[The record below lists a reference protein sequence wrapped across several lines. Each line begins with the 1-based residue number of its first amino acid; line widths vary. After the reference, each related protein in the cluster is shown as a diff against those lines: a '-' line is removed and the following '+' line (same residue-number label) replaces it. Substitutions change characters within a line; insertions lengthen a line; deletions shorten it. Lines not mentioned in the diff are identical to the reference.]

1 VVTEGGSVNRDTEQ
15 RPAAQSRPPRFSAP
29 TSGALA
35 LLLSSSLLLVPLLGL
50 VIAPLGL
57 VPVAQQVV
65 AGRRSYTAWGW
76 VVAGLAVLAL
86 MGVTLDG
93 VPAGDFLLAY
103 LLAVVLPIAS
113 IELWLAV
120 GCTEGRWAALTTLVG
135 SVSSSVVVVARVWPQ
150 APLEA
155 LATWWQDAA
164 ASIDSAEGSLGVPS
178 GQLELFFDTIAPVF
192 PWFFATLP
200 VAYLVTLLFWIRP
213 RLPVI
218 GLPLQVEPFERFRF
232 DEWLAVGFAFCGIG
246 ALLLDGTPKW
256 VAVNLL
262 IGVLIL
268 YFVQGLAIIRAHL
281 ARWIGRGWLVRWGV
295 ALFCLQ
301 IPIPIVVAALGI
313 ADGFFSLRPR
323 PSDNG
328 GNT

>member
-1 VVTEGGSVNRDTEQ
+1 
-15 RPAAQSRPPRFSAP
+15 
-29 TSGALA
+29 
-35 LLLSSSLLLVPLLGL
+35 LLLSSSLLLVPFLGL

-65 AGRRSYTAWGW
+65 AGRRSYSAWAW
-76 VVAGLAVLAL
+76 VVAGLTVLAL
-86 MGVTLDG
+86 LGVTLDG
-93 VPAGDFLLAY
+93 VTAFDFLLAY
-103 LLAVVLPIAS
+103 LLVVVLPITS
-113 IELWLAV
+113 IEMWLAAR
-120 GCTEGRWAALTTLVG
+120 CSEGRWVTLTSLVG
-135 SVSSSVVVVARVWPQ
+135 SVSTSVAVVAKVWPQ

-164 ASIDSAEGSLGVPS
+164 ASVDSAEASMGVPS
-178 GQLELFFDTIAPVF
+178 GQVELFFDAFAPVF

-213 RLPVI
+213 RLPVL

-246 ALLLDGTPKW
+246 ALLLDGSPKW

-281 ARWIGRGWLVRWGV
+281 ARWIGRGWLARWGV
-295 ALFCLQ
+295 ALLCLQ
-301 IPIPIVVAALGI
+301 IPLPIVVAALGI
-313 ADGFFSLRPR
+313 ADGFYSLRPR